1 MSEDDDPIEL
11 IITPHLP
18 THKPNSSDAMA
29 MDTTPGS
36 ETNHS
41 QESLTKAMFAALT
54 CCADLHPTNS
64 SGAMG
69 FFDDE
74 DDEEDDGT
82 DDEQD
87 DAIAFEGPVGYGD
100 EMDVDHAFTRIK
112 KKSSKGI
119 GSAGMPGDGGWITS
133 ENVHLLEKVKVEGGL
148 GPGAGSVRPRDDD
161 EEEDSGPANGD
172 GHLNGGKEGTEA
184 KWRRTG

>member
-1 MSEDDDPIEL
+1 
-11 IITPHLP
+11 
-18 THKPNSSDAMA
+18 MA
-29 MDTTPGS
+29 VDTTPGS
-36 ETNHS
+36 EANHS

-54 CCADLHPTNS
+54 RCADLHPTNS

-74 DDEEDDGT
+74 DDEDYDGT
-82 DDEQD
+82 DDEQE

-119 GSAGMPGDGGWITS
+119 GSAGMLGDGGWITS
-133 ENVHLLEKVKVEGGL
+133 ENVHLMEKVKVEGGL
-148 GPGAGSVRPRDDD
+148 GPGAGRVRLRDEE
-161 EEEDSGPANGD
+161 EEEDSGLANGN
-172 GHLNGGKEGTEA
+172 GHLNGGIEV